1 MRAAPC
7 LDSHNFRQRLL
18 LPVSN
23 LVNCPRCVL
32 RDEWLGVSSYAFER
46 RKVGSVA
53 HVAERNTHIAKK
65 TAALDALK
73 WRILEER
80 AEFRVGQLQIF
91 PQPHSGRVLTARA
104 CRFL

>member
-1 MRAAPC
+1 MRAATC
-7 LDSHNFRQRLL
+7 LDSNNFRQRLL

-32 RDEWLGVSSYAFER
+32 RDEWLRVGSYTFER
-46 RKVGSVA
+46 RKVGSFA

-91 PQPHSGRVLTARA
+91 RQRHTSR
-104 CRFL
+104 